1 MQDPP
6 PRGETP
12 DSGPIA
18 PMCNPKGSPSQQDDD
33 SRGGEVMRSLDD
45 LPEDICRRIHARMSL
60 QNAARLACAS
70 HTFWRSW
77 RCYPNLDLRQRIL
90 GLNGDHISKID
101 HILQNHSGVGM
112 KKLRIELFDCD
123 KVDSCYINSWLRI
136 AVTAGIEE
144 LTLYLPAT
152 AEDEAY
158 YSFPCSLLFNGS
170 ENSIRYLDIG
180 ICAFRPTAGLGR
192 WRSLAILFLSN
203 VLIADDELEGLL
215 YNCAALEHLGLL
227 NCPEI
232 VCLKIPCLLRRLRV
246 LRVSI
251 CRNLQVIDSNAP
263 NISSFQFSG
272 SLVSISF
279 GSALQVKNV
288 HMECLEFGQS
298 NIVLHARTK
307 LLSYAPNVETL
318 VISSPNEM
326 ISTPTLSRKFL
337 HLEYLHISLIG
348 NEAISPD
355 YDYLSLVSFLEA
367 SPRLETFILEV
378 RQPSMEH
385 ESVIRNAS
393 QLRRLPQQ
401 RHTSL
406 KSVTIVGFS
415 SAKSLVE
422 LTCHIVENATSLE
435 RLTLDTSHGCQS
447 SGGCS
452 VNIPQRRYYT
462 ESGALEAASPYMCI
476 PMGEDIIMETVKARL
491 AIRVHVTGKVP
502 SSVMLEVVE
511 PCSWCFG
518 VEDVDA

>member
-1 MQDPP
+1 MA
-6 PRGETP
+6 G
-12 DSGPIA
+12 
-18 PMCNPKGSPSQQDDD
+18 
-33 SRGGEVMRSLDD
+33 
-45 LPEDICRRIHARMSL
+45 
-60 QNAARLACAS
+60 
-70 HTFWRSW
+70 
-77 RCYPNLDLRQRIL
+77 
-90 GLNGDHISKID
+90 
-101 HILQNHSGVGM
+101 
-112 KKLRIELFDCD
+112 
-123 KVDSCYINSWLRI
+123 
-136 AVTAGIEE
+136 AGIEE

-152 AEDEAY
+152 PEDEAY
-158 YSFPCSLLFNGS
+158 YSFPYSLLFNGS
-170 ENSIRYLDIG
+170 EDSIRYLDIG
-180 ICAFRPTAGLGR
+180 LCAFRPTAGLGR
-192 WRSLAILFLSN
+192 WRSLAILSLGN

-215 YNCAALEHLGLL
+215 YNCAALEHLALL

-246 LRVSI
+246 LRVSV
-251 CRNLQVIDSNAP
+251 CRNMQVIDSNAP
-263 NISSFQFSG
+263 NISIFHFSG

-326 ISTPTLSRKFL
+326 ISTPTLSRRFL
-337 HLEYLHISLIG
+337 HLKYLHISLIG

-378 RQPSMEH
+378 GYSHLASIPSVYCGTADPCMEH
-385 ESVIRNAS
+385 ESVLWNAS

-401 RHTSL
+401 GHTSL

-452 VNIPQRRYYT
+452 VNIPQRMYYT
-462 ESGALEAASPYMCI
+462 ESGTLEGATPYMCI

-502 SSVMLEVVE
+502 SRVMLEVVE

-518 VEDVDA
+518 VEDLDA